1 MNTRASIEE
10 QSDDPYVSTGQLPPP
25 GEVVRLVNEAYARCK
40 SNLDGTNSQV
50 ARTPVRRI

>member
-10 QSDDPYVSTGQLPPP
+10 QSGDPYVSTGQLPPP

-40 SNLDGTNSQV
+40 LNLDGTNSQV
-50 ARTPVRRI
+50 ARTLVKRI